1 LSTNRRIEKLIFAAQ
16 RSPDFSG
23 LSAALEP
30 QSCDDLAYTYALNRR
45 TARGLPAFHE
55 IGDRRSMMNPS
66 PVPDS
71 RATSRDPDSIFVRD
85 CRLIVGF

>member
-1 LSTNRRIEKLIFAAQ
+1 LSTNRRIGKLIFAAQ

-23 LSAALEP
+23 LNAVLGP
-30 QSCDDLAYTYALNRR
+30 QSCDDLTYTYALNRR
-45 TARGLPAFHE
+45 AASGAAGIHE
-55 IGDRRSMMNPS
+55 IGDRRSMMNSS

-85 CRLIVGF
+85 SGLVVGL

>member
-23 LSAALEP
+23 LSAVLEP

-45 TARGLPAFHE
+45 AASGAAGVHE

-66 PVPDS
+66 PVPDG
-71 RATSRDPDSIFVRD
+71 RAHREILTAFSFAVPA
-85 CRLIVGF
+85 

>member
-23 LSAALEP
+23 LSAVLEP

-45 TARGLPAFHE
+45 AASGAAGVHE

-66 PVPDS
+66 PVPDG
-71 RATSRDPDSIFVRD
+71 RATSRDFNSIFVRGSG
-85 CRLIVGF
+85 LIAGL